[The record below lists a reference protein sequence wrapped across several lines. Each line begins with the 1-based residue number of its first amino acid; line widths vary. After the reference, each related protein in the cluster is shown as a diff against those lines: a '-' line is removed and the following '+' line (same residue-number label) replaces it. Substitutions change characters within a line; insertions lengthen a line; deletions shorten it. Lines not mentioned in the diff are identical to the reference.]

1 MYVYIQTNF
10 VLVECAKLSIKKKCT
25 CKFLSLQNRA
35 KIAAPPP
42 PPLLLLLL
50 LVLLLL
56 LLNLA
61 NLAKFNFVVVCP
73 RESIFPWYSLQ
84 LRSICLV
91 SVCMYVYIYKLTF
104 YLWNVKNC
112 QSKCTC
118 KFPIWKNRG
127 KFAAP
132 PITTTK
138 FS

>member
-1 MYVYIQTNF
+1 MKSLLTFYLWNVQNCQSF
-10 VLVECAKLSIKKKCT
+10 WLLLPLRLSFSPCG
-25 CKFLSLQNRA
+25 CCSGFL
-35 KIAAPPP
+35 
-42 PPLLLLLL
+42 PPLLSSI
-50 LVLLLL
+50 L
-56 LLNLA
+56 LLNVA
-61 NLAKFNFVVVCP
+61 KLAKFNFVVVCP

-104 YLWNVKNC
+104 YLWNVQNC

-118 KFPIWKNRG
+118 KFPILKNRG